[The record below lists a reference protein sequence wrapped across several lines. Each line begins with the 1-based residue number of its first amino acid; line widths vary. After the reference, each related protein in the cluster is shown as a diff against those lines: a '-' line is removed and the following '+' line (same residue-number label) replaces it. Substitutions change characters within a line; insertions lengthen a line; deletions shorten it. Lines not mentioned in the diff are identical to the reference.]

1 VLFSVVGTYGG
12 ACSEL
17 NNKSR
22 GEIGDV
28 IISLDTSSLKKRK
41 KYEIYHQKVN
51 KHKKK
56 KKKNWQQADFNSIDA
71 IKFEQSI

>member
-28 IISLDTSSLKKRK
+28 IISLDTSSLKKEKSMKFITK
-41 KYEIYHQKVN
+41 K
-51 KHKKK
+51 
-56 KKKNWQQADFNSIDA
+56 
-71 IKFEQSI
+71 

>member
-28 IISLDTSSLKKRK
+28 IISLDTSSLNKRK

-56 KKKNWQQADFNSIDA
+56 MAASRFQQYRRHKI
-71 IKFEQSI
+71 